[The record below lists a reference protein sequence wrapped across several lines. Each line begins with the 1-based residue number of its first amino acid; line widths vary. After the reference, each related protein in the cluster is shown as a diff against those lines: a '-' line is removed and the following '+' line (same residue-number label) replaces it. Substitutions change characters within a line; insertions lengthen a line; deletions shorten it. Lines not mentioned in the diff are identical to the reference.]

1 MKRYP
6 VFDLHC
12 DLLSYL
18 ASRPNSNPSD
28 ADDIGCAIP
37 FLQRGRV
44 RWQVLAIYSGTEKGS
59 AHMAGEQVNAYRRLI
74 NNYGDVFTPVTSLDD
89 ANALT
94 AGSKIGVT
102 VSIENASGL
111 CEEDETLERAFERLE
126 NIIEATGR
134 VIYIGLTHHGENRFG
149 GGNTTTAG
157 LKDDGKALLEY
168 LNGRKIA
175 IDLAHTSD
183 ALAHGILDYLT
194 KKSLDVPVIASHSN
208 FRQVFEHPRNL
219 PEELVKEVISRK
231 GLIGM
236 NFLRAY
242 VNNDDPDALRQ
253 HILHGFNHGAKN
265 AIAFGADYFY
275 TKDHPDP
282 TRIPFYFPEHASA
295 ERYPN
300 VLESLQGDLSDKQ
313 LTDLAFGNVLQFVNR
328 VWNEG

>member
-18 ASRPNSNPSD
+18 AHRPDANPSD

-44 RWQVLAIYSGTEKGS
+44 RWQVLAIYSATEKGS
-59 AHMAGEQVNAYRRLI
+59 AGMAREQVNAYRKLI
-74 NNYGDVFTPVTSLDD
+74 NNYGDVFTPVTTLDE

-94 AGSKIGVT
+94 AGTRIGVT
-102 VSIENASGL
+102 VSVENASGL
-111 CEEDETLERAFERLE
+111 CEENEALERTFERLE
-126 NIIEATGR
+126 NIIETTGR
-134 VIYIGLTHHGENRFG
+134 VLYIGLTHHSENRFG

-168 LNGRKIA
+168 LDGRKIA

-183 ALAHGILDYLT
+183 ALAYDIINYLD
-194 KKSLDVPVIASHSN
+194 KKSLNIPLLASHSN
-208 FRQVFEHPRNL
+208 FREVWDHPRNL
-219 PEELVKEVISRK
+219 PADLADELIKRQ

-242 VNNDDPDALRQ
+242 VHNEDPDALKH
-253 HILHGFNHGAKN
+253 HILHGFNAGADK
-265 AIAFGADYFY
+265 ALAFGADYFY

-282 TRIPFYFPEHASA
+282 TRVPFYFPEHDTA
-295 ERYPN
+295 ERYPE
-300 VLESLQGDLSDKQ
+300 LLKSLKEDLSDKQ
-313 LTDLAFGNVLQFVNR
+313 LTDMAFGNVLQFVNR
-328 VWNEG
+328 VWND

>member
-18 ASRPNSNPSD
+18 AHQPNANPSD

-44 RWQVLAIYSGTEKGS
+44 RWQVLAIYSATEKGS
-59 AHMAGEQVNAYRRLI
+59 AGMAGEQVNAYRRLI
-74 NNYGDVFTPVTSLDD
+74 NSYGDVFTPVTNLDE

-94 AGSKIGVT
+94 ADSKIGVT

-111 CEEDETLERAFERLE
+111 CEENEALERTFERLE
-126 NIIEATGR
+126 NIIEATGK
-134 VIYIGLTHHGENRFG
+134 VLYIGITHHGENRFG
-149 GGNTTTAG
+149 GGNTTSVG

-168 LNGRKIA
+168 LNDRKIA
-175 IDLAHTSD
+175 IDLSHTSD
-183 ALAHGILDYLT
+183 ALAYDIINYLD
-194 KKSLDVPVIASHSN
+194 KKSLNIPLIASHSN
-208 FRQVFEHPRNL
+208 FREVFEHSRNL
-219 PEELVKEVISRK
+219 PKDLAEEVIKRQ

-242 VNNDDPDALRQ
+242 VNNDDPDVLRQ
-253 HILHGFNHGAKN
+253 HILHGFNNGAEK

-282 TRIPFYFPEHASA
+282 TRIPFYFSEHATA
-295 ERYPN
+295 ERYP
-300 VLESLQGDLSDKQ
+300 SLLKSMKEDLSDKQ
-313 LTDLAFGNVLQFVNR
+313 ISDLAFGNVLKFVNR
-328 VWNEG
+328 VWND